1 MGQVQSLYRL
11 QQTDT
16 EIQQKKQRLG
26 QVIRAQKETEAL
38 LAARRRAQKAS
49 VELQRWQTRQT
60 DLTLELEGLNQ
71 KAQRSEKR
79 LYSGNVK
86 NPKELSD
93 LQQEID
99 SLGRR
104 RATLEDKLLE
114 AMIMIEEAEAEKEAA
129 DEALADIES
138 EWEQSQARL
147 KQEQDELATRLNE
160 LSELRQQ
167 QLPSV
172 PAGALAEYEAIKQ
185 ERSGLAVVRLKR
197 NICQGCQLTVSAQKV
212 KEAQEGEL
220 VYCGSCGRILNPF

>member
-16 EIQQKKQRLG
+16 EVQQKKQRLG

-38 LAARRRAQKAS
+38 LAARRRAQKAAA
-49 VELQRWQTRQT
+49 ELQRWQTRQT
-60 DLTLELEGLNQ
+60 DLALELESLNQ
-71 KAQRSEKR
+71 KAKRSEKR

-104 RATLEDKLLE
+104 RAALEDELLE

-129 DEALADIES
+129 DQALADIEA
-138 EWEQSQARL
+138 EWERSQAKL
-147 KQEQDELATRLNE
+147 KQEQNELATRLNE
-160 LSELRQQ
+160 LNELRQQ
-167 QLPSV
+167 QLRSV
-172 PAGALAEYEAIKQ
+172 PADALAEYEAIKQ
-185 ERSGLAVVRLKR
+185 QRGGLAVVRLKH

-212 KEAQEGEL
+212 KEAQEGKL